1 MFIRDNDWAD
11 AERVAKDHCESLLP
25 DVYTGQARRAI
36 EEGDH
41 LRAETFLLRAN
52 KPDIILRY
60 FIENEMWPD
69 ALRIAQNYLP
79 HQAALIQEEYEK
91 SELRNGARGVDSFVA
106 QAKEW
111 EQQGDWRKAVSALL
125 KINRDSTDNDAL
137 IKHSTEKAADL
148 VMKFLM
154 GDEEYIGAALG
165 ALDEANCNEKA
176 AELLLLFGQSRQA
189 INALCRAKQWAK
201 AKQVAQEYLP
211 EMVPEIEK
219 IYKESLKSE
228 GRLGE
233 LIDVDVI
240 TAIDMMIENDQWD
253 KALDTAKSQNYRPL
267 LDKYV
272 AQYAAILVHRND
284 LSRVLA
290 VLERYG
296 ASANPANF
304 SIYKLLMEETLAK
317 PRFDYTEIARV
328 RNVHLDVYNALQKES
343 SEHFEEFSRALWAL
357 HLIAMRT
364 ALEEIGDSVPEV
376 QKLCLKQ
383 SLSLLRYTD
392 ILVADRIFYEA
403 GAAAKDYG
411 SEYESL
417 GFLLLNHYL
426 DLVDAIEEG
435 NGELVDYSP
444 FENSDIPTEVSL
456 PTRQWLESAKHE
468 EMKEWVL
475 ASSVDDAHAK
485 ELVYDKRGVFEA
497 SLKDKR
503 GTAEPC
509 LVTGYPVIESTVRI
523 GSMVA
528 EKDNLNKFLVVI
540 KSNQTENLLNVQN
553 FVAKW
558 AGSPLAISL

>member
-52 KPDIILRY
+52 KPDIILRQFFIHISMYIIPLISRY

-154 GDEEYIGAALG
+154 GDEEVSRLGKNVSTYQQPFQYIGAALG

-253 KALDTAKSQNYRPL
+253 KALDTAKSQNVSLNHFGAFQKIKITNFQYRPL

-456 PTRQWLESAKHE
+456 PTRQWLEVS
-468 EMKEWVL
+468 WI
-475 ASSVDDAHAK
+475 
-485 ELVYDKRGVFEA
+485 VF
-497 SLKDKR
+497 SD
-503 GTAEPC
+503 
-509 LVTGYPVIESTVRI
+509 S
-523 GSMVA
+523 
-528 EKDNLNKFLVVI
+528 
-540 KSNQTENLLNVQN
+540 
-553 FVAKW
+553 
-558 AGSPLAISL
+558 